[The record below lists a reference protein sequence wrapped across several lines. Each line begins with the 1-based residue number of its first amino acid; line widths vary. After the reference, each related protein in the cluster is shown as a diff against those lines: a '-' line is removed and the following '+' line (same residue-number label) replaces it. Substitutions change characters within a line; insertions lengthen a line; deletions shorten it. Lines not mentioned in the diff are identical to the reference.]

1 MQGVA
6 YRSSLTLVQRLSWI
20 VPALVVSRSGEWEP
34 RAVVLVSLVVGLGWQ
49 VAYRRDLADRL
60 AFLAIVSLVPVV
72 VLILDPGDAGR
83 FEAPLTLSVTLLV
96 VGLVL
101 AEQGLRVRDDRRAV
115 RAARAARA
123 RGSVPTGP

>member
-1 MQGVA
+1 
-6 YRSSLTLVQRLSWI
+6 LSWI

-60 AFLAIVSLVPVV
+60 AFLA
-72 VLILDPGDAGR
+72 
-83 FEAPLTLSVTLLV
+83 
-96 VGLVL
+96 
-101 AEQGLRVRDDRRAV
+101 EQGLRVRDDRHAL
-115 RAARAARA
+115 RAARA